1 MKPLSP
7 AFILLLMLA
16 AVPAAAGH
24 LPYNMETISVT
35 DGLCSNN
42 VYAVVQDQVGY
53 MWFGTDNGLD
63 RYDGKTLK
71 HYVHDSE
78 NNFSLTSSTI
88 NCLIYSDCFGLLA
101 GTENGICRYVPEKD
115 MFASWFSEVTGGENV
130 RTFFEEP
137 DSTLWI
143 GTNNGLYRVDAA
155 GDEIINYNMSNS
167 GVSHNIVR
175 AIYAD
180 DRYVFVAT
188 FDGVSRMEKSTG
200 KWINLNLKKYYIK
213 LPQNNLVL
221 SILQSPWDMD
231 VLYIGMQTGFCVLDK
246 NTMEYSVHDMSSDRN
261 MCNNTVKTI
270 CQVKDELWLG
280 TEEGVMIYRDGGFS
294 SFGYDPDNL
303 HSLPN
308 NIVWQVYKD
317 RNDIVWLATEGGVAH
332 YDAGMPNF
340 DKYDLTESTG
350 NPYVGISFFAAA
362 SDWSGRIWLGS
373 RFGLAS
379 YSRESNTTRWVE
391 LSTAVPGTYNFVRG
405 LYVDRNDILWV
416 GTAEGVLCYDTRLDR
431 EVSIQPH
438 LKNRLKYINV
448 MKNLDN
454 NGILV
459 CDVFGRVQIIR
470 YGFDSRNRKIDIV
483 SEKSFSIG
491 EPVEAMEY
499 DGNFLWF
506 GTAAGGLL
514 KYDSSGH
521 RSGNVDYMKNIGD
534 KLVPE
539 VINCIYCDRKSSS
552 LWVGTD
558 KGIFVYDPDMDLF
571 SIVPGLSHCM
581 PVYSIVA
588 DDSGLLWIT
597 TSCSVICYD
606 SLTSVFKTFPLNHW
620 LDSRRIICPVSISKG
635 ADVFIFGMDVFMRMS
650 RTDIRKQMRSA
661 PLCITDI
668 KIDNRPFSEYF
679 NVPVYTVDNLELG
692 HDQNMI
698 SFCFSMLDYTAPDI
712 TTYTYK
718 LEGYDDS
725 WKTVTGVQDY
735 VEYTKLKPGNY
746 VMKVSSVSSYGLKA
760 SNELALNVKIRPPWW
775 SSRIAVF
782 MYFLLV
788 FSIVYYIAVM
798 VRKRRIAEEEL
809 QKEKLEK
816 EKNEGISKMKMHFFT
831 NVSHDFRTPLSLIIS
846 PVESM
851 LENETDFDK
860 RKKLQ
865 IVIQNARR
873 LLRLVNQILDFKKVE
888 EQKMKLCM
896 SSGDLVSTIG
906 EICWSFKEIAD
917 KRGISL
923 HFESGEEH
931 LVMDFDKDKIDKIF
945 VNLISNAVKFTNDGG
960 QVLVSLVRKDEDN
973 VEIMVADTG
982 VGIPDNAIPH
992 IFERFYQVEEHVGLG
1007 GEGTGIGLMIV
1018 KEFVDMHHGHIEV
1031 LSKADQGSS
1040 FIVTLPIVNESAD
1053 RDGFTSLSEN
1063 VPEEDSGH
1071 EYSVLIVEDN
1081 EDMLSYLK
1089 FEFGKHYKVY
1099 AATSAEAGL
1108 KVINDEMPDLVIS
1121 DIMLPGM
1128 SGIDLCRKIKGDFV
1142 TNHIPVILLTA
1153 RTAEEHII
1161 EGYDAGAD
1169 EYIGKP
1175 FNMKVLLS
1183 RSDNMMKQRQ
1193 HLRNAL
1199 KRDTIEIEPVDRQSP
1214 DEIFIKKVVSIIE
1227 ENIADPELD
1236 IPFLCDR
1243 LAVSHVNFY
1252 RKVRSITG
1260 TSANVLI
1267 REIRLKKAAQ
1277 LLRIRGMSVTDVM
1290 YDVGFNH
1297 RSYFSKCFREQFGI
1311 TPKNYAK
1318 KFNNDEHNE
1327 N

>member
-448 MKNLDN
+448 MKNLDD

-470 YGFDSRNRKIDIV
+470 YGFDSRNRKIVAGKCFDIHIKHH
-483 SEKSFSIG
+483 SG
-491 EPVEAMEY
+491 EWRVRISTVKTVQLIH
-499 DGNFLWF
+499 DLF
-506 GTAAGGLL
+506 
-514 KYDSSGH
+514 
-521 RSGNVDYMKNIGD
+521 KNIMLGIDQIADD
-534 KLVPE
+534 KVRRSFPYRIAHFKRQPGADVVLFQLHKQIAEHGLVT
-539 VINCIYCDRKSSS
+539 S
-552 LWVGTD
+552 VG
-558 KGIFVYDPDMDLF
+558 KKF
-571 SIVPGLSHCM
+571 SIVSYVHFVNSQHCQAFGQD
-581 PVYSIVA
+581 IGH
-588 DDSGLLWIT
+588 SGKEIQGF
-597 TSCSVICYD
+597 SV
-606 SLTSVFKTFPLNHW
+606 
-620 LDSRRIICPVSISKG
+620 
-635 ADVFIFGMDVFMRMS
+635 
-650 RTDIRKQMRSA
+650 
-661 PLCITDI
+661 
-668 KIDNRPFSEYF
+668 
-679 NVPVYTVDNLELG
+679 
-692 HDQNMI
+692 
-698 SFCFSMLDYTAPDI
+698 
-712 TTYTYK
+712 
-718 LEGYDDS
+718 
-725 WKTVTGVQDY
+725 
-735 VEYTKLKPGNY
+735 
-746 VMKVSSVSSYGLKA
+746 
-760 SNELALNVKIRPPWW
+760 
-775 SSRIAVF
+775 
-782 MYFLLV
+782 
-788 FSIVYYIAVM
+788 
-798 VRKRRIAEEEL
+798 
-809 QKEKLEK
+809 
-816 EKNEGISKMKMHFFT
+816 
-831 NVSHDFRTPLSLIIS
+831 
-846 PVESM
+846 
-851 LENETDFDK
+851 DK
-860 RKKLQ
+860 R
-865 IVIQNARR
+865 
-873 LLRLVNQILDFKKVE
+873 
-888 EQKMKLCM
+888 
-896 SSGDLVSTIG
+896 S
-906 EICWSFKEIAD
+906 
-917 KRGISL
+917 RGRV
-923 HFESGEEH
+923 F
-931 LVMDFDKDKIDKIF
+931 
-945 VNLISNAVKFTNDGG
+945 
-960 QVLVSLVRKDEDN
+960 R
-973 VEIMVADTG
+973 
-982 VGIPDNAIPH
+982 
-992 IFERFYQVEEHVGLG
+992 
-1007 GEGTGIGLMIV
+1007 
-1018 KEFVDMHHGHIEV
+1018 
-1031 LSKADQGSS
+1031 
-1040 FIVTLPIVNESAD
+1040 
-1053 RDGFTSLSEN
+1053 
-1063 VPEEDSGH
+1063 
-1071 EYSVLIVEDN
+1071 
-1081 EDMLSYLK
+1081 
-1089 FEFGKHYKVY
+1089 
-1099 AATSAEAGL
+1099 
-1108 KVINDEMPDLVIS
+1108 
-1121 DIMLPGM
+1121 
-1128 SGIDLCRKIKGDFV
+1128 
-1142 TNHIPVILLTA
+1142 
-1153 RTAEEHII
+1153 
-1161 EGYDAGAD
+1161 
-1169 EYIGKP
+1169 
-1175 FNMKVLLS
+1175 
-1183 RSDNMMKQRQ
+1183 
-1193 HLRNAL
+1193 HLR
-1199 KRDTIEIEPVDRQSP
+1199 T
-1214 DEIFIKKVVSIIE
+1214 
-1227 ENIADPELD
+1227 EL
-1236 IPFLCDR
+1236 R
-1243 LAVSHVNFY
+1243 RA
-1252 RKVRSITG
+1252 
-1260 TSANVLI
+1260 
-1267 REIRLKKAAQ
+1267 
-1277 LLRIRGMSVTDVM
+1277 
-1290 YDVGFNH
+1290 
-1297 RSYFSKCFREQFGI
+1297 
-1311 TPKNYAK
+1311 
-1318 KFNNDEHNE
+1318 
-1327 N
+1327 